1 VQNQFPLLTRYLP
14 FLNFLQAQNPCAGE
28 QIMINRTIADL
39 IGNTQL
45 VKLQRVVKNGSADV
59 YVKMESGNPG
69 GSVKDRIGLA
79 MIDAAEKSGHLPTG
93 GAIVEATSGNTGIA
107 LAMVAAARGYHCIL
121 TMPETMSI
129 ERRQLLALYGAELV
143 LTPGSEG
150 MTGAINKALEIANT
164 GGAFMPKQF
173 ENPANPQ
180 IHRQTTAEEIW
191 TATEGKIDAFV
202 CGVGTGGTITGVGEV
217 IKGRKPDFQV
227 IAVEPTESPV
237 ISGGKHS
244 PHKIQGIGAG
254 FIPKNLNVSILD
266 GIEQVSTAEA
276 FAMRQLLAVEEGI
289 LAGISSG
296 ASVCAAL
303 RVAEKLGV
311 GKIVVTIVHD
321 TGERYLSMTA

>member
-1 VQNQFPLLTRYLP
+1 
-14 FLNFLQAQNPCAGE
+14 
-28 QIMINRTIADL
+28 MINRTIADL

-79 MIDAAEKSGHLPTG
+79 MIDAAEKSGQLPAG

-107 LAMVAAARGYHCIL
+107 LAMVAAARGYRCIL

-164 GGAFMPKQF
+164 ESAFMPKQF

-191 TATEGKIDAFV
+191 TATDGKIDAFV
-202 CGVGTGGTITGVGEV
+202 CGVGTGGTITGVAEV
-217 IKGRKPDFQV
+217 IKGRKPDFQA

-276 FAMRQLLAVEEGI
+276 AI
-289 LAGISSG
+289 LIMT
-296 ASVCAAL
+296 
-303 RVAEKLGV
+303 VAKN
-311 GKIVVTIVHD
+311 
-321 TGERYLSMTA
+321 

>member
-1 VQNQFPLLTRYLP
+1 
-14 FLNFLQAQNPCAGE
+14 
-28 QIMINRTIADL
+28 MINKTIADL
-39 IGNTQL
+39 IGDTKL
-45 VKLQRVVKNGSADV
+45 VKLQRVVKEGSADV

-79 MIDAAEKSGHLPTG
+79 MIEAAEKSGELAKG

-107 LAMVAAARGYHCIL
+107 LAMVAAARGYACIL
-121 TMPETMSI
+121 TMPETMSV

-150 MTGAINKALEIANT
+150 MTGAINKAIEIANSE
-164 GGAFMPKQF
+164 GAFMPKQF
-173 ENPANPQ
+173 ENPANPE

-191 TATEGKIDAFV
+191 AATEGKIDAFV
-202 CGVGTGGTITGVGEV
+202 CGVGTGGTITGVAEV
-217 IKGRKPDFQV
+217 IKGRKSEFQV
-227 IAVEPTESPV
+227 VAVEPLESPV

-254 FIPKNLNVSILD
+254 FIPKNLNTSILD
-266 GIEQVSTAEA
+266 SIEQVSTAEA
-276 FAMRQLLAVEEGI
+276 FAMRQSLAVEEGI

-303 RVAEKLGV
+303 RVAEKLGA
-311 GKIVVTIVHD
+311 GKIVVTVVHD
-321 TGERYLSMTA
+321 TGERYLSMAG

>member
-1 VQNQFPLLTRYLP
+1 
-14 FLNFLQAQNPCAGE
+14 
-28 QIMINRTIADL
+28 MINQTIADL
-39 IGNTQL
+39 IGSTKL
-45 VKLQRVVKNGSADV
+45 VKLQRIVKDGSADV
-59 YVKMESGNPG
+59 YVKIESGNPG

-79 MIDAAEKSGHLPTG
+79 MIKAAEESGELKAG

-107 LAMVAAARGYHCIL
+107 LSMVAAARGYHCIL

-150 MTGAINKALEIANT
+150 MTGAINKAIEISNND
-164 GGAFMPKQF
+164 GAFMPKQF
-173 ENPANPQ
+173 ENPANPEV
-180 IHRQTTAEEIW
+180 HRQTTAEEIW
-191 TATEGKIDAFV
+191 QATDGKVDAFV

-217 IKGRKPDFQV
+217 IKGRNPGFQV
-227 IAVEPTESPV
+227 IAVEPVESPV

-254 FIPKNLNVSILD
+254 FIPKNLNISILD
-266 GIEQVSTAEA
+266 GIEQVSTADA
-276 FAMRQLLAVEEGI
+276 FSMRHSLAVEEGI

-303 RVAEKLGV
+303 RVAEKLGA

-321 TGERYLSMTA
+321 TGERYLSMAG